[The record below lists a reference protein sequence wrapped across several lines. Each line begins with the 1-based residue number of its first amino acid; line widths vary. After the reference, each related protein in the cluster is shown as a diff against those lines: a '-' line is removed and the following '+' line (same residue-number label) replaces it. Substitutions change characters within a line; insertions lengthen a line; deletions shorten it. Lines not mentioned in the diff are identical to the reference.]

1 MYRRKEKHDM
11 PMYFTIGELVL
22 GGLAWGL
29 GAAAL
34 QQCRKP
40 SAAQKYGMG
49 SFACCAAS
57 LCLVVFDLAHM
68 ADIEDTSAFL
78 DTANAFRL
86 CAGVLLAGT
95 LILNGAALLRSRKR
109 RD

>member
-1 MYRRKEKHDM
+1 M

-34 QQCRKP
+34 LLRRRQNT
-40 SAAQKYGMG
+40 AQKCGMG
-49 SFACCAAS
+49 SFACCGAS

-68 ADIEDTSAFL
+68 ADIEDVSAFL

-86 CAGVLLAGT
+86 AAGVLLAGT
-95 LILNGAALLRSRKR
+95 LILNIAAVVMQGLRKE
-109 RD
+109 DK